1 MVRNDLIAAE
11 RLVLGGGVGEH
22 QGVFVGLVAEVVR
35 NPLQLHQAADE
46 VQARFL
52 ILHAV
57 VPHPV
62 AAGEFVLEVNLMLTQ
77 QGFHNLRHRLALE
90 DTQVAVALHRP
101 QVRLHRQLVH
111 RIAGA
116 RQLNGADRHPGNLA
130 VYIAGRQQALR
141 RDGHR
146 DRLAQ
151 QLSAVNARVRAEHG
165 QRQRER
171 LGHRL
176 AAGEFPEKQPLNREL
191 NGNSV
196 EHNLYSVMVYAEN
209 IFNARLFKRE
219 CSGYWPSYSLTGGL
233 SPSYL

>member
-11 RLVLGGGVGEH
+11 RLVLCRGVGQY
-22 QGVFVGLVAEVVR
+22 QGMLVGLVAEVER
-35 NPLQLHQAADE
+35 NPLQLHQAADK

-62 AAGEFVLEVNLMLTQ
+62 TAGEFVFEVNLMLTQ
-77 QGFHNLRHRLALE
+77 QGFDNLRYRLALE
-90 DTQVAVALHRP
+90 DTQVTVALHRP

-111 RIAGA
+111 RVAGA
-116 RQLNGADRHPGNLA
+116 RQLHGAHRHARHLA
-130 VYIAGRQQALR
+130 VDIAGGEQVLR
-141 RDGHR
+141 GDGHR

-151 QLSAVNARVRAEHG
+151 QLAAVNARVRTKQG

-176 AAGEFPEKQPLNREL
+176 TAGEFPEKQPLNREL
-191 NGNSV
+191 DGNSV
-196 EHNLYSVMVYAEN
+196 EHNLYSVMVYAGNVYERKAN
-209 IFNARLFKRE
+209 FDEVVLD
-219 CSGYWPSYSLTGGL
+219 
-233 SPSYL
+233 

>member
-11 RLVLGGGVGEH
+11 RLMLGGGVGEH
-22 QGVFVGLVAEVVR
+22 QGVLVGLVAEVIG
-35 NPLQLHQAADE
+35 NPFQLHQAADE
-46 VQARFL
+46 VQARLL

-62 AAGEFVLEVNLMLTQ
+62 AAGKFILHVDLMFSQ

-90 DTQVAVALHRP
+90 NTQVTVALHRP

-111 RIAGA
+111 RIASA
-116 RQLNGADRHPGNLA
+116 RQLNGAHRHAGNFS
-130 VYIAGRQQALR
+130 VNIAGRQQVLR
-141 RDGHR
+141 RNGHR

-151 QLSAVNARVRAEHG
+151 QFAAVNARVRAEHG

-176 AAGEFPEKQPLNREL
+176 APRQFPEQKPLHREL

-196 EHNLYSVMVYAEN
+196 EHNFYS
-209 IFNARLFKRE
+209 I
-219 CSGYWPSYSLTGGL
+219 
-233 SPSYL
+233 